1 MTEKLYKIVGILVI
15 VPAEV
20 DTQEFARRALASH
33 KLPWAAKHEQP
44 RNKVDTE
51 ASWKDIT
58 DKPITIEET
67 NESATQVS
75 DK

>member
-20 DTQEFARRALASH
+20 DTQEFAKNALASH
-33 KLPWAAKHEQP
+33 KLPWAAKHEESQ
-44 RNKVDTE
+44 NKADTE

-58 DKPITIEET
+58 DKPITIEEA
-67 NESATQVS
+67 NEPTPQVS